1 MAVTPSMSPLLLDTN
16 AAIWLSRDELKASAS
31 EKLDE
36 AARAGVATWLS
47 PITAWEV
54 GLLVSHNRLSLGAT
68 PQRWFARLLSI
79 PNVRLAEL
87 SPDILIASS
96 FLPGKPP
103 RDPADRILLATARD
117 LGATLITRDR
127 WLLKYGE
134 DGQVSTIEC

>member
-1 MAVTPSMSPLLLDTN
+1 MSPLLLDTN
-16 AAIWLSRDELKASAS
+16 AAIWLARDELKASAS

-36 AARAGVATWLS
+36 AARMGVATYLS

-54 GLLVSHNRLSLGAT
+54 GQLVSRNRLSLGAT
-68 PQRWFARLLSI
+68 PQRWFARILAM
-79 PNVRLAEL
+79 PNVHLAEL
-87 SPDILIASS
+87 SPDILFASS
-96 FLPGKPP
+96 FLPGNPP

-127 WLLKYGE
+127 ALLKYGE

>member
-1 MAVTPSMSPLLLDTN
+1 MSPLLLDTN

-36 AARAGVATWLS
+36 AARVGVATYLS

-54 GLLVSHNRLSLGAT
+54 GLLVSRSRLTLGIT
-68 PQRWFARLLSI
+68 PQRWFARI
-79 PNVRLAEL
+79 IAMPNVHLAEL

-96 FLPGKPP
+96 FLPGTPP

-117 LGATLITRDR
+117 LGATLITRDQL
-127 WLLKYGE
+127 LLKYGKA
-134 DGQVSTIEC
+134 GHANTMAC

>member
-1 MAVTPSMSPLLLDTN
+1 MSPLLLDTN

-68 PQRWFARLLSI
+68 PQRWFARLLSV

-127 WLLKYGE
+127 LLLKYGE
-134 DGQVSTIEC
+134 EGQVSTIAC